1 MAPHALSTRKTKKG
15 VFALSF
21 LLVFAV
27 LGTACG
33 GSQAQVSHKQ
43 VPLAIVA
50 NTGGDFTRV
59 FNPYQVSTTTY
70 YTAQGMIYE
79 TLLFFNRLDGSE
91 KPWLATSY
99 HFSSDATNITFTL
112 RDGVKWSD
120 GQPFTSDDV
129 VFTLEL
135 LKKYPAMDLN
145 NIWQFIKSVTA
156 PDASTVLVTLDKPFT
171 PLLWYLAGQTY
182 ILPRHHYSNVGDA
195 SQYADPNPIGTG
207 PYILKS
213 FTPQNYILDKNPN
226 YWQPGKPEVN
236 EISYPAFDS
245 NTSAELALN
254 SGQIGWT
261 GLYIPNIQQTYLK
274 RDPVHNHY
282 WFPPSDIVMLFVNT
296 AKYPFNLL
304 PVRQAISYAIDRE
317 QLNKVGESG
326 YEPVASPTALI
337 LPANKSY
344 LSPDYAN
351 TTFTVD
357 PNMSAQLL
365 ASAGFAKGADGIY
378 ADKNGKKLSFAINV
392 VSGWTDWITDCQIM
406 VSQLKAIGMNVTVN
420 AMAYDAYYNGL
431 QMGNYSVAMSFT
443 NPGPSPYFLYDSLL
457 RSSNTAPI
465 GQQASTNFERWS
477 DSSTDQ
483 LLSQF
488 ASTNDPA
495 VQQQAMAGIQKIMVE
510 QLPSIP
516 LTNEPYWSEYSTA
529 HFTGWP
535 DPAHQYAV
543 PSPFMAPDDEVV
555 LLNLHPV
562 D

>member
-15 VFALSF
+15 FFAFSI

-27 LGTACG
+27 LVTACG
-33 GSQAQVSHKQ
+33 GSQTQVSHKQ
-43 VPLAIVA
+43 VPLSIVP
-50 NTGGDFTRV
+50 NTGGDYTRV

-70 YTAQGMIYE
+70 YGAQGLIYE
-79 TLLFFNRLDGSE
+79 TLLYFNRLDGSE

-99 HFSSDATNITFTL
+99 HFSSDSTNIAFTL
-112 RDGVKWSD
+112 RQGVKWSD

-129 VFTLEL
+129 VFTLNL
-135 LKKYPAMDLN
+135 LKKYPGMDLN
-145 NIWQFIKSVTA
+145 SLWQFIKSVSA
-156 PDASTVLVTLDKPFT
+156 PDASTVQVTLNKPFT

-182 ILPRHHYSNVGDA
+182 ILPKHHYSNVGDA

-213 FTPQNYILDKNPN
+213 FTPQIYILDKNPN
-226 YWQPGKPEVN
+226 YWQSGKPEVN
-236 EISYPAFDS
+236 ELTFPAFDS

-261 GLYIPNIQQTYLK
+261 GLYIPNIQQTYIS
-274 RDPVHNHY
+274 RDRVHNHY
-282 WFPPSDIVMLFVNT
+282 WFPPSDIVMLYVNT

-326 YEPVASPTALI
+326 YEPVASPTGLI
-337 LPANKSY
+337 LPSNKDY
-344 LSPDYAN
+344 LSSDYAN
-351 TTFTVD
+351 STFTQD
-357 PNMSAQLL
+357 PSMSAQLL
-365 ASAGFAKGADGIY
+365 TSAGFTKGADGIY

-406 VSQLKAIGMNVTVN
+406 VSQLKAVGINASVN
-420 AMAYDAYYNGL
+420 TMAYDAYYNAL
-431 QMGNYSVAMSFT
+431 QMGNYSVGMSFT
-443 NPGPSPYFLYDSLL
+443 FPGPTPYFLYDSLL

-465 GQQASTNFERWS
+465 GQQANTNFERWS
-477 DSSTDQ
+477 DSNTDQ

-488 ASTNDPA
+488 ASTTDPTL
-495 VQQQAMAGIQKIMVE
+495 QQQAIAGIQKIMVE
-510 QLPSIP
+510 NLPSIP

-535 DPAHQYAV
+535 DLNHQYAV
-543 PSPFMAPDDEVV
+543 PSPFMAPDDEIV

-562 D
+562 F

>member
-1 MAPHALSTRKTKKG
+1 MAPHALFTRKTKKG
-15 VFALSF
+15 LFALSF

-27 LGTACG
+27 LVAACG
-33 GSQAQVSHKQ
+33 GSQKQVSHKQ
-43 VPLAIVA
+43 VPLAIVP

-70 YTAQGMIYE
+70 YGAQGLIYE

-99 HFSSDATNITFTL
+99 HFSSDATSITFTL
-112 RDGVKWSD
+112 RQGVKWSD

-129 VFTLEL
+129 VFTLNL

-145 NIWQFIKSVTA
+145 SIWQFIKSVSA
-156 PDASTVLVTLDKPFT
+156 PDASTVLVTLNKPFT
-171 PLLWYLAGQTY
+171 PLLWYLGGQTY
-182 ILPRHHYSNVGDA
+182 ILPRHHYSGVGDA

-213 FTPQNYILDKNPN
+213 FTPQIYIMDKNPN

-236 EISYPAFDS
+236 EITFPAFDS

-254 SGQIGWT
+254 HGQIGWT
-261 GLYIPNIQQTYLK
+261 GLYIPNIQQTYIKL
-274 RDPVHNHY
+274 DPVHNHY
-282 WFPPSDIVMLFVNT
+282 WFPPSDVVMLYLNT

-317 QLNKVGESG
+317 QLDKVGESG
-326 YEPVASPTALI
+326 YEPAASPTALI

-344 LSPDYAN
+344 LSPDYTN
-351 TTFTVD
+351 TTFQVD

-365 ASAGFAKGADGIY
+365 TSAGFTKGSDGIY

-406 VSQLKAIGMNVTVN
+406 VSQLKAVGINASVN
-420 AMAYDAYYNGL
+420 TMAYDAYYNAL
-431 QMGNYSVAMSFT
+431 QMGNYSVGMSFT
-443 NPGPSPYFLYDSLL
+443 FPGPTPYFLYDSLL

-465 GQQASTNFERWS
+465 GQQANTNFERWS
-477 DSSTDQ
+477 DSATDQ

-488 ASTNDPA
+488 ASTTDPA
-495 VQQQAMAGIQKIMVE
+495 VQQQAIAGIQKIMVE
-510 QLPSIP
+510 QMPTIP
-516 LTNEPYWSEYSTA
+516 LTNEPYWSQYSTA

-535 DPAHQYAV
+535 DPNHQYAL
-543 PSPFMAPDDEVV
+543 PSPFMAPDDEIV

-562 D
+562 G